1 MPDCSAA
8 ETWETVV
15 LGASPTHTL
24 LPGPQCCVSGV
35 FWVLR
40 LCVWWRRCG
49 EGEVG
54 ADQQLP
60 FCKSSFPWSHFSSG
74 EQNSLLPREGKH
86 VERVVWF
93 LEHQVLVA
101 ATN

>member
-15 LGASPTHTL
+15 LGASPPHTL

-54 ADQQLP
+54 ADQRLP
-60 FCKSSFPWSHFSSG
+60 FCKSSFPWSHFSSENKTLCFPEKG
-74 EQNSLLPREGKH
+74 NMLRE
-86 VERVVWF
+86 WF
-93 LEHQVLVA
+93 GFLNTKYL
-101 ATN
+101 